1 MIAVFRH
8 SLTRY
13 IGQILGWGIAL
24 ALLGIYGML
33 LYDTLV
39 EPQAQQQFEQ
49 LISSYPPE
57 LMTFFGDMSQMF
69 TPGGYLDT
77 LFFSYIPIIV
87 GIFVIISCAGLLAG
101 DEEKGILDLIL
112 AHPISRV
119 KLFYGRV
126 GAFTIAVIA
135 ILFITW
141 LGFVLPL
148 PRTSMNATAWEF
160 ILPFLSLFS
169 LLMFFGR
176 LTILLSMLLPSQQWA
191 TMTSGLILVASYF
204 LTSLAR
210 LSEKLKPI
218 EKYFPMHYYQG
229 GKALTDMNWGWF
241 GFLFGFSVLFTLLAL
256 WLFERRDIR
265 VSGEAGWHIA
275 AFRGRKPVGSVNHS

>member
-8 SLTRY
+8 SLSRY

-24 ALLGIYGML
+24 SLLGVYGMQ

-39 EPQAQQQFEQ
+39 KPQAQQQFQQ

-57 LMTFFGDMSQMF
+57 LMTFFGDMSKMF

-77 LFFSYIPIIV
+77 LFFSYIPIII
-87 GIFVIISCAGLLAG
+87 GIFVILGCTGLLAG
-101 DEEKGILDLIL
+101 DEEKGILDLVL
-112 AHPISRV
+112 AHPVSRL
-119 KLFYGRV
+119 KLFYGRL
-126 GAFTIAVIA
+126 GAFTVAIIL

-141 LGFVLPL
+141 IGFALPL
-148 PRTSMNATAWEF
+148 PKTSMHVTALELF
-160 ILPFLSLFS
+160 LPFLSLFS

-176 LTILLSMLLPSQQWA
+176 FSLLLSMFLPSQQWA
-191 TMTSGLILVASYF
+191 AMTSGLILVASYF

-210 LSEKLKPI
+210 LSEKLRPI

-229 GKALTDMNWGWF
+229 GLALTEMNWTWF
-241 GFLFGFSVLFTLLAL
+241 GLLLGLSVLFTLIAL

-265 VSGEAGWHIA
+265 VSGEAGWHITA
-275 AFRGRKPVGSVNHS
+275 LRGRKSISSIKSE

>member
-8 SLTRY
+8 ALVRS

-24 ALLGIYGML
+24 ALLGVYGML

-57 LMTFFGDMSQMF
+57 LMTFFGDMTQMF

-77 LFFSYIPIIV
+77 LFFSYIPIII
-87 GIFVIISCAGLLAG
+87 GIFVIVSCASLLAG
-101 DEEKGILDLIL
+101 DEEKGLLDLVL
-112 AHPISRV
+112 AHPVSRV
-119 KLFYGRV
+119 KLFFGRL
-126 GAFTIAVIA
+126 GAFTISVIL

-141 LGFVLPL
+141 IGFALPL
-148 PRTSMNATAWEF
+148 PKTSMQVSVWELF
-160 ILPFLSLFS
+160 LPFLSLFA
-169 LLMFFGR
+169 LLMFFGS
-176 LTILLSMLLPSQQWA
+176 LSLLLSMLLPSRQWA
-191 TMTSGLILVASYF
+191 VMTSGLILVTSYF

-210 LSEKLKPI
+210 LSEKLRPI
-218 EKYFPMHYYQG
+218 ERYFPMHYYQG
-229 GKALTDMNWGWF
+229 GKALTKMDWGWF
-241 GFLFGFSVLFTLLAL
+241 GLLLGCSILFTLLAL

-265 VSGEAGWHIA
+265 VSGEAGWHITG
-275 AFRGRKPVGSVNHS
+275 FGSHRTVQLNTDE